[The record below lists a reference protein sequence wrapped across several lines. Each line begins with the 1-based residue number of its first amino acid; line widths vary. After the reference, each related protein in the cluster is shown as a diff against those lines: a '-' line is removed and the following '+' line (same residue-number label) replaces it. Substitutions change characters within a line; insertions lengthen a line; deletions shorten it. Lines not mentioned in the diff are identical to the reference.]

1 MMTYSEFMLCN
12 LLRDM
17 NDSFNSLEYDL
28 MFGEAKRI
36 YDEFSKSEY
45 NNSKIG
51 EYDCV
56 YNFLKTS
63 QYKSFNFN

>member
-17 NDSFNSLEYDL
+17 NDSFNNMEYDT

-36 YDEFSKSEY
+36 YEEFAKSDM
-45 NNSKIG
+45 NNPNKG

-56 YNFLKTS
+56 HEFLSNSKYITYNFD
-63 QYKSFNFN
+63 

>member
-12 LLRDM
+12 LLRNI
-17 NDSFNSLEYDL
+17 NDSFNNMEYDL

-36 YDEFSKSEY
+36 YEEFSKSNY
-45 NNSKIG
+45 NNPKKG

-56 YNFLKTS
+56 YDFLINSKYKTF
-63 QYKSFNFN
+63 KFN

>member
-12 LLRDM
+12 LLRDL
-17 NDSFNSLEYDL
+17 NDSFNTTEYDI

-36 YDEFSKSEY
+36 YQEFYESKY
-45 NNSKIG
+45 NKPNKG

-56 YNFLKTS
+56 YEFLIENNYKTI
-63 QYKSFNFN
+63 QFN